1 MSLNPLTSEGD
12 KHLISHFGITA
23 ESTIK
28 LMRITKMIAKLE
40 KLLIFNSTSPVSAI
54 GNVLETVWRI
64 YTLM

>member
-1 MSLNPLTSEGD
+1 MSLNPLISEGD
-12 KHLISHFGITA
+12 KHLISHFTA

-64 YTLM
+64 YTLI

>member
-54 GNVLETVWRI
+54 GNV
-64 YTLM
+64 